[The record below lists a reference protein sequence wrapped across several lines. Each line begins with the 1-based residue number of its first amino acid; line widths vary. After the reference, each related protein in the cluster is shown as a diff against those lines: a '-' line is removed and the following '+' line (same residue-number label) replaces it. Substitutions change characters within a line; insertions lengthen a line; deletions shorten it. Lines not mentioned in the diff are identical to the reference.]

1 MSEILPQART
11 TPRTRAEIKACYACW
26 KTRHEIDLLEGLSA
40 GVINWVTMPL
50 PDVAVAL
57 TSFQQALAAK
67 AIAVQRGELDQDM
80 LVHMDRPNGETR
92 LSYARMVGRTV
103 VVLVQFIPCEP
114 VEGEPCF
121 NVGWAVAETYRG
133 QGRAFGAVVAAI
145 KEMQNGFNRAG
156 MKAFWVEAIVGEDN
170 IASQRL
176 AEKVLSEPIKKARDG
191 CSGDPIVQYL
201 RRIDAQSEF

>member
-1 MSEILPQART
+1 
-11 TPRTRAEIKACYACW
+11 
-26 KTRHEIDLLEGLSA
+26 
-40 GVINWVTMPL
+40 MPL
-50 PDVAVAL
+50 PDVAGAL
-57 TSFQQALAAK
+57 TSFQQALAAN
-67 AIAVQRGELDQDM
+67 AITVQRGDLDRDM

-103 VVLVQFIPCEP
+103 VALVQFIPCDP

-133 QGRAFGAVVAAI
+133 QGRAHGAVVAAI

-156 MKAFWVEAIVGEDN
+156 MNAFWVEAIVGEDN
-170 IASQRL
+170 VASQRL
-176 AEKVLSEPIKKARDG
+176 AEKVLSEPVKKALDS

-201 RRIDAQSEF
+201 RRIDAQSEL